1 MRQETAT
8 THEFNFPSC
17 PDGRSTCRESVLCLT
32 WPSRLSSGLFFKESA
47 MNADLFPEQR
57 KAICRSLWIGKHEAE
72 EARRREHARQA
83 SAWKRCAEQIA
94 ALPVCGPFKET
105 I

>member
-1 MRQETAT
+1 
-8 THEFNFPSC
+8 
-17 PDGRSTCRESVLCLT
+17 
-32 WPSRLSSGLFFKESA
+32 

-72 EARRREHARQA
+72 EARRRERDRKA
-83 SAWKRCAEQIA
+83 SAWKRCADQIA
-94 ALPVCGPFKET
+94 ALPVYGPFKET